1 MRAAARISPK
11 LRRRLMGTAVL
22 AGTLAFTPLT
32 APTTVA
38 AAKTGAESCAEA
50 PGAAANARVAKPKDA
65 HAAEPNEVTDAQV
78 KSMDADLAKKLAQ
91 VGPQRQMRAAETA
104 AATTVPVY
112 VHVITNGTEGKLT
125 STDITNQINV
135 LNAAYSGQGTGNVD
149 SGFQFSLAGT
159 DYTDNAAWYNVSD
172 GTQAEK
178 DMKNALRKGGSNALN
193 IYTANLGGG
202 LLGWATFPSSYTSQ
216 PKMDGVVLLNTSLP
230 GGSAANYNEGDT
242 GTHEVGHWMG
252 LYHTFQGGCSGSGD
266 SVADTPAEKS
276 AAFECPTG
284 RDSCTNKS
292 GVDPIHNF
300 MDYTYDSCMYQFTAG
315 QVSRMKS
322 MWTAYRAA

>member
-1 MRAAARISPK
+1 MRASARISPM

-22 AGTLAFTPLT
+22 AGTLAFAPLT

-38 AAKTGAESCAEA
+38 AAPKTGAEACADA
-50 PGAAANARVAKPKDA
+50 GAASANARVARPKDQ
-65 HAAEPNEVTDAQV
+65 HAADPNEVTDAQV
-78 KSMDADLAKKLAQ
+78 KAMDADLAKKNAEL
-91 VGPQRQMRAAETA
+91 GPQRQMRAAESA
-104 AATTVPVY
+104 AATSIPVY
-112 VHVITNGTEGKLT
+112 FHVITSGSAGKLT
-125 STDITNQINV
+125 AADINNQIAV
-135 LNAAYSGQGTGNVD
+135 LNAAYSGKGTGNVD
-149 SGFQFSLAGT
+149 SGFQFTLAGT
-159 DYTDNAAWYNVSD
+159 DYTDNSSWYNVSD
-172 GTQAEK
+172 GTTAEK
-178 DMKNALRKGGSNALN
+178 NMKNALRKGGKNALN

-202 LLGWATFPSSYTSQ
+202 LLGWATFPSSYASQ

-266 SVADTPAEKS
+266 SVSDTPAEKS

-284 RDSCTNKS
+284 RDTCTAA
-292 GVDPIHNF
+292 GADPIHNF

-322 MWTAYRAA
+322 MWSAYRA

>member
-1 MRAAARISPK
+1 
-11 LRRRLMGTAVL
+11 MGTAVL
-22 AGTLAFTPLT
+22 ASTLAFAPLT

-38 AAKTGAESCAEA
+38 AAPQTGAEACAEGSA
-50 PGAAANARVAKPKDA
+50 PANARVSKPKDT
-65 HAAEPNEVTDAQV
+65 HAAEPNELSEAQT
-78 KSMDADLAKKLAQ
+78 KAMDADLTKKLSQMQLSPQQ
-91 VGPQRQMRAAETA
+91 VYGAREGATSLA
-104 AATTVPVY
+104 AATTIPVY
-112 VHVITNGTEGKLT
+112 VHVITSGTAGKLT
-125 STDITNQINV
+125 ATDITNQINV
-135 LNAAYSGQGTGNVD
+135 LNAAYSGQGNGNVD

-159 DYTDNAAWYNVSD
+159 DYTDNDAWYNVSD

-178 DMKNALRKGGSNALN
+178 DMKTALRKGGKNALN
-193 IYTANLGGG
+193 LYTANLGGG
-202 LLGWATFPSSYTSQ
+202 LLGWATFPSSYNSAPQ
-216 PKMDGVVLLNTSLP
+216 MDGVVLLNSSLP

-242 GTHEVGHWMG
+242 ATHEVGHWMG

-266 SVADTPAEKS
+266 SVSDTPAEKS

-284 RDSCTNKS
+284 RDSCASKA

-322 MWTAYRAA
+322 MWTAYRA